1 MMNDSNYWVGT
12 YVSPSS
18 PDRSTLHQASKDFDI
33 DLSGSTDWNPE
44 IEVTVARNDKLSI
57 QVPKGWLHY
66 LNLYVAIGGLP
77 APINAFLATNNMK
90 AVSEEYKG
98 ILKEYRDD
106 MVKVAV
112 NLINGDNKRSSG

>member
-1 MMNDSNYWVGT
+1 
-12 YVSPSS
+12 
-18 PDRSTLHQASKDFDI
+18 
-33 DLSGSTDWNPE
+33 
-44 IEVTVARNDKLSI
+44 
-57 QVPKGWLHY
+57 
-66 LNLYVAIGGLP
+66 
-77 APINAFLATNNMK
+77 MK